1 MNHTPLLTRASG
13 RWFCHRAISSLR
25 QQVLPPTSF
34 PKGKAPATHH
44 FQIITGDTP
53 IAAATSALLMNL
65 IGVVVLCCA
74 GDSSSLSLLTGCIL
88 GRGSGG
94 RRLILGDFIRLL
106 RFEERRTGFGK
117 IKSRSALS
125 CAKRLPPASH
135 GLPLKREEY
144 KWPRCL
150 SRVVGGSM
158 AVERHGP

>member
-25 QQVLPPTSF
+25 QQVLPPTSL

-44 FQIITGDTP
+44 FQILTGDTP

-74 GDSSSLSLLTGCIL
+74 GDSSSLSLLTRSIL

-117 IKSRSALS
+117 IKAAQRSVARS
-125 CAKRLPPASH
+125 DSH
-135 GLPLKREEY
+135 LHLTAFPSKGKS
-144 KWPRCL
+144 KWPRCP
-150 SRVVGGSM
+150 SKVVGGSM